1 MRRLLFFVTSSSADG
16 VLLLI
21 AAALGLVIANTP
33 LYHIYEETLE
43 MQLGPL
49 PVHLWINDVL
59 MSIFF
64 LFVGLEVK
72 REMIN
77 GELNTNAKRMLP
89 GISALCGLLVPALIY
104 YAINSGNAIDVRGWA
119 IPTAT
124 DIAFAI
130 AIVTALGRRV
140 PLAMKSF
147 LTALAVMDDLM
158 AIVVIAIFYTSSIAW
173 LYLVGAAVITGLL
186 IYMNKSGYIRPIP
199 YIVLGIGLWYCV
211 FNSGLHATLAGVIL
225 AMTIPFSGIRQGRHV
240 SPIMEWEHALNNW
253 VALLIIPLFGL
264 ANTGVSFA
272 AFDVDSLANPVV
284 LGIVLGLFFGKQIGV
299 FGSLFA
305 LVKAK
310 VVPMPAQ
317 TSWLQVYGIALCCG
331 IGFTMSLFISL
342 LAFTPGMAGAPQE
355 LAKVGIFVGSILSGV
370 LGYIVLRLAAL
381 KK

>member
-1 MRRLLFFVTSSSADG
+1 MRRLLFLVTSSSAGG

-140 PLAMKSF
+140 SLAMKSF